1 MRIIGKLLAMSL
13 LLAASACN
21 PDSEALDSSENLLAS
36 PKNVVQALTLDVPW
50 TCQQASRKVNKLPGQ
65 SSDLQVL
72 AKLKVLEC
80 ENRELNQEYPDQTQV
95 TVVVHLADPSS
106 DTSLYVR
113 WVPLFFS
120 DSTIGVAARKLLRMG
135 GFPDSLDA
143 STAVIQSATGTYSA
157 SAYLRSIRKTTPL
170 VVFLPMKIQGS
181 KLTPDIYQAA
191 CARVKLHQLY

>member
-1 MRIIGKLLAMSL
+1 MRIIGKMLAMSW

-36 PKNVVQALTLDVPW
+36 PKNVVQAFTLDVPW

-65 SSDLQVL
+65 STDLQVL
-72 AKLKVLEC
+72 AKFKVLEC

-113 WVPLFFS
+113 WVPLYFS

-170 VVFLPMKIQGS
+170 VVFLPMKIQGN

-191 CARVKLHQLY
+191 CTRVKLHQLY